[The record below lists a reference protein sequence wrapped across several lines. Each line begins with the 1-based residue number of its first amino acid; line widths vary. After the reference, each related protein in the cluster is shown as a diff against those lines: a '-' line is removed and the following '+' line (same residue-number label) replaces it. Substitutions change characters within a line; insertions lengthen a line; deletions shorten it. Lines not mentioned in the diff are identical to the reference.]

1 MAKQR
6 GSRKHRKATEQEEE
20 DHHEP
25 TVAEEEEAEAKED
38 EQLEAAAARDAE
50 GGAAA
55 EDEVQLESGAM
66 GGEDKEEEEEA
77 PEAAT
82 GGDEECKEEE
92 EKEVSFD
99 ELGLDEQLKRA
110 LRKKGLIKATPI
122 QREAIPLI
130 LEGKDVVAKAK
141 TGSGKTL
148 AYLLPMLHELLKL
161 SSEGRI
167 RKSAPNAFILVP
179 TRELCQQVYNEASS
193 LLEFCTSKLKVVQ
206 VNASM
211 SDKDITVALSGPPNI
226 LVTTPACVAS
236 CISKGIIRGPSI
248 KESLSMM
255 ILDEADLLLSYR
267 CEDDLKALVP
277 HIPRSC
283 QSILMSATSSSDIEK
298 LTKLLLH
305 NPFVL
310 TLTEVGHAKDEV
322 IPRNVQQ
329 FLISCDA
336 KDKILYILALLKL
349 ELIQKKVLIFVNSI
363 DSAFKLRLFLEKFG
377 IRSSV
382 LNAELPQNSRLH
394 IIQAFNAR
402 LFDYLIATDDNKS
415 KRQNKPIRGTK
426 KILGGIDFKNV
437 FTVVNYDM
445 PPDTT
450 GYVHRIGRT
459 GRANKTGA
467 SISLVSPEENGIFQE
482 IENMLKDVEKKDTSC
497 ISPFPLL
504 TKNAVESLRYRA
516 QDVARSVTTR
526 DIKEARRQDI
536 KNEILNSDKLKAHFE
551 ENPRDLDLLKHD
563 KLLSNKEIP
572 AHLRD
577 VPEYLIDP
585 TTKKQAT
592 QSNFQGLPWVL
603 IIHAGGKEWDSREDL
618 AKVVIPLRLSLLRG
632 EHGGEG
638 GRKETESRIGERGR
652 RWKANPF
659 CQFAVKLAQFCRFLL
674 TLPIIPR
681 PDATGIDTG

>member
-1 MAKQR
+1 MAKRKQR
-6 GSRKHRKATEQEEE
+6 KAATEQEVENHDE
-20 DHHEP
+20 A
-25 TVAEEEEAEAKED
+25 TVAAEAGPEND
-38 EQLEAAAARDAE
+38 GHTAHAAEEAAAAEEGVEREGGGE
-50 GGAAA
+50 GGAEGEEGPDAA
-55 EDEVQLESGAM
+55 AR
-66 GGEDKEEEEEA
+66 GGEEGKEEEER
-77 PEAAT
+77 
-82 GGDEECKEEE
+82 
-92 EKEVSFD
+92 EVSFD

-110 LRKKGLIKATPI
+110 LRKKGLDKATPI

-141 TGSGKTL
+141 TGSGKTF

-161 SSEGRI
+161 SAEGRI
-167 RKSAPNAFILVP
+167 PKSAPNVFILVP
-179 TRELCQQVYNEASS
+179 TRELCQQVHNEASS

-211 SDKDITVALSGPPNI
+211 SDKDIKVALSGPPNI

-236 CISKGIIRGPSI
+236 CISKGIIRGSSI

-255 ILDEADLLLSYR
+255 ILDE
-267 CEDDLKALVP
+267 
-277 HIPRSC
+277 
-283 QSILMSATSSSDIEK
+283 K
-298 LTKLLLH
+298 LPVH
-305 NPFVL
+305 PDVC
-310 TLTEVGHAKDEV
+310 
-322 IPRNVQQ
+322 NVK
-329 FLISCDA
+329 ISCDA
-336 KDKILYILALLKL
+336 KDKMLYILALLKL

-415 KRQNKPIRGTK
+415 KEERQANKGNK
-426 KILGGIDFKNV
+426 KDSRVSRKQLQQTLDAEFGVVRGIDFKNV

-445 PPDTT
+445 PPDPA
-450 GYVHRIGRT
+450 GYVHRVGRT

-467 SISLVSPEENGIFQE
+467 SISLVSPKENGIFE
-482 IENMLKDVEKKDTSC
+482 DIENMLKDVENRDTSC

-536 KNEILNSDKLKAHFE
+536 KNEILNSEKLKAHFD

-585 TTKKQAT
+585 TTKEA
-592 QSNFQGLPWVL
+592 SNVVKLSRAAMDIDKPRRRKSMGFK
-603 IIHAGGKEWDSREDL
+603 GGSGRSSDPLKTFSAEGKSR
-618 AKVVIPLRLSLLRG
+618 RR
-632 EHGGEG
+632 
-638 GRKETESRIGERGR
+638 GRKERDGEQDRRKRKKVES
-652 RWKANPF
+652 
-659 CQFAVKLAQFCRFLL
+659 
-674 TLPIIPR
+674 
-681 PDATGIDTG
+681 

>member
-6 GSRKHRKATEQEEE
+6 GSRKHRKAAEQEVE
-20 DHHEP
+20 DHDQV
-25 TVAEEEEAEAKED
+25 TVAAEAEEQVETAEEVDAAEAED
-38 EQLEAAAARDAE
+38 VERE
-50 GGAAA
+50 GGA
-55 EDEVQLESGAM
+55 
-66 GGEDKEEEEEA
+66 GGGEEEEEERPDA
-77 PEAAT
+77 VDK
-82 GGDEECKEEE
+82 GGEEDKEEE

-110 LRKKGLIKATPI
+110 LRKKGLDKATPI

-148 AYLLPMLHELLKL
+148 VYLLPMLHELLKL

-167 RKSAPNAFILVP
+167 WKSAPNVFILVP
-179 TRELCQQVYNEASS
+179 TRELCQQVHNEASS

-211 SDKDITVALSGPPNI
+211 SDKDIKVALSGPPNI

-236 CISKGIIRGPSI
+236 CISKGIIRGSSI

-283 QSILMSATSSSDIEK
+283 QSILMSATSSADIEK

-305 NPFVL
+305 NPFIL
-310 TLTEVGHAKDEV
+310 TLTEVGHAKDDV
-322 IPRNVQQ
+322 IPRN
-329 FLISCDA
+329 ISCDA
-336 KDKILYILALLKL
+336 KDKMLYILALLKL

-415 KRQNKPIRGTK
+415 KEEKQANKGNK
-426 KILGGIDFKNV
+426 KDSRVSRKQLQQTLDAEFGVVRGIDFKNV

-445 PPDTT
+445 PPDPA
-450 GYVHRIGRT
+450 GYVHRVGRT

-467 SISLVSPEENGIFQE
+467 SISLVSPKEIKVFED
-482 IENMLKDVEKKDTSC
+482 IENMLKDVEKIDTC

-536 KNEILNSDKLKAHFE
+536 KNEILNSEKLKAHFE

-585 TTKKQAT
+585 TTKEA
-592 QSNFQGLPWVL
+592 SNVVKLTRAAMGIDKPRRRKRMGFK
-603 IIHAGGKEWDSREDL
+603 GGSGKSSD
-618 AKVVIPLRLSLLRG
+618 PLKTFSA
-632 EHGGEG
+632 EG
-638 GRKETESRIGERGR
+638 KSQRRGRKEKDGEHDRRKRKKVES
-652 RWKANPF
+652 
-659 CQFAVKLAQFCRFLL
+659 
-674 TLPIIPR
+674 
-681 PDATGIDTG
+681 

>member
-6 GSRKHRKATEQEEE
+6 SSRKHRKAAEQEVENDDEVTVAAEKEE
-20 DHHEP
+20 DGEP
-25 TVAEEEEAEAKED
+25 AAASHDDEEADGAVEEDVEREEGAGGGEEEATD
-38 EQLEAAAARDAE
+38 AAT
-50 GGAAA
+50 G
-55 EDEVQLESGAM
+55 
-66 GGEDKEEEEEA
+66 GGEEGKEEEER
-77 PEAAT
+77 
-82 GGDEECKEEE
+82 
-92 EKEVSFD
+92 EVRFD

-110 LRKKGLIKATPI
+110 LRKKGLDKATPI

-141 TGSGKTL
+141 TGSGKTF

-179 TRELCQQVYNEASS
+179 TRELCQQVHNEAAS
-193 LLEFCTSKLKVVQ
+193 LLEFCTSKLRVVQ

-211 SDKDITVALSGPPNI
+211 SDKDIKVALSGPPNI
-226 LVTTPACVAS
+226 LVTTPACVAA
-236 CISKGIIRGPSI
+236 CISKGIIRGSSI

-283 QSILMSATSSSDIEK
+283 QSILMSATSSADIEK

-305 NPFVL
+305 NPFIL
-310 TLTEVGHAKDEV
+310 TLTEVGHAKEDV
-322 IPRNVQQ
+322 VPKNVQQ
-329 FLISCDA
+329 FWIPCDA
-336 KDKILYILALLKL
+336 KDKMLYILALLKL

-415 KRQNKPIRGTK
+415 KVEMQANKGNK
-426 KILGGIDFKNV
+426 KDSKVSRKQLQQTLDAEFGVVRGIDFKNV

-445 PPDTT
+445 PPDPA
-450 GYVHRIGRT
+450 GYVHRVGRT

-467 SISLVSPEENGIFQE
+467 SISLVSPEENDIFE
-482 IENMLKDVEKKDTSC
+482 DIENMLKDVEKGDTRC

-536 KNEILNSDKLKAHFE
+536 KNEILNSEKLKAHFE

-585 TTKKQAT
+585 TTKEA
-592 QSNFQGLPWVL
+592 SN
-603 IIHAGGKEWDSREDL
+603 
-618 AKVVIPLRLSLLRG
+618 
-632 EHGGEG
+632 
-638 GRKETESRIGERGR
+638 
-652 RWKANPF
+652 
-659 CQFAVKLAQFCRFLL
+659 AVKLSRA
-674 TLPIIPR
+674 
-681 PDATGIDTG
+681 AMGIDKPRRRKRMGFKGGSGKTSDPLKTFSAEGKSRRRGRNERDGEQDRRKRKKVEG